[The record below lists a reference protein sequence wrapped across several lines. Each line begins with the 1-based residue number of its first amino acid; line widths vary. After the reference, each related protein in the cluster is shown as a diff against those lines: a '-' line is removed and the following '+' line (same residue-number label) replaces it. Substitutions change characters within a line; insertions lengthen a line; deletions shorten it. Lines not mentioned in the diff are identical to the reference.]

1 MRIPGL
7 AVKIDE
13 AAVAWRSTRHPGIEW
28 VPLESADVGEHLER
42 DASSPE
48 TAGRSAQDSTV
59 LIRMAP
65 GCGYPAH
72 RHVGVEE
79 VLVLRGG
86 YRDAYGEH
94 HAGEYLRYPAGSV
107 HAPVALG
114 TSFAP
119 EGPGNEACLLFASA
133 RGGVL
138 NLRTS

>member
-13 AAVAWRSTRHPGIEW
+13 AALPWRATRHPGIEW
-28 VPLESADVGEHLER
+28 VPLFLAEGD
-42 DASSPE
+42 PE
-48 TAGRSAQDSTV
+48 ARGGTRAEESTV

-86 YRDAYGEH
+86 YRDEQGEH
-94 HAGEYLRYPAGSV
+94 RAGAYLRYPPGSV
-107 HAPVALG
+107 HTPVALG
-114 TSFAP
+114 VRGAP
-119 EGPGNEACLLFASA
+119 AGPTNEACLLFASA
-133 RGGVL
+133 RGGVE
-138 NLRTS
+138 NLPRG

>member
-13 AAVAWRSTRHPGIEW
+13 AALAWRATRHAGIQW
-28 VPLESADVGEHLER
+28 VPLHLDPAAEDGARSAESA
-42 DASSPE
+42 
-48 TAGRSAQDSTV
+48 V

-72 RHVGVEE
+72 RHVGIEE

-86 YRDAYGEH
+86 YRDELGDH
-94 HAGEYLRYPAGSV
+94 RAGDYLRYAAGSA

-114 TSFAP
+114 ERGRP

-133 RGGVL
+133 RGGVE
-138 NLRTS
+138 NLPSRG